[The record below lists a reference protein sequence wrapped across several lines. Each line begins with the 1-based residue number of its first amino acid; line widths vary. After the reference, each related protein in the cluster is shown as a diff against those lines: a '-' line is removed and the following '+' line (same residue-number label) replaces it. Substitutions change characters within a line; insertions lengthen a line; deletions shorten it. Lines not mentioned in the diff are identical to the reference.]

1 MTSPAPLTK
10 KEGLLKA
17 TSEVAPRFS
26 KEARMANRALLDAV
40 GQIAK
45 RNNATLAETAL
56 DRAHTRHHQS
66 ASFGGKHWR
75 QYAETERRKPCSA
88 ELPVGDIPITLEHYP
103 EDLEKMAGQQMSEL
117 LLSIYLV
124 THFI

>member
-1 MTSPAPLTK
+1 MNRLVDK
-10 KEGLLKA
+10 GCEVGVHFGINA
-17 TSEVAPRFS
+17 TTAEHYSS
-26 KEARMANRALLDAV
+26 SV

-56 DRAHTRHHQS
+56 DRAHTRHNQS